1 MTDDSAPS
9 EIFPLGLRL
18 TGRRVV
24 LVGGGLVAARR
35 ARSLADAGAV
45 VAVVSPALCA
55 PMAELVAAGTVT
67 WEHEREYAP
76 GDLDGAWLVHAATG
90 DRDADAR
97 VSADADA
104 RQVFCIAAGD
114 AVAGTA
120 WVPAVAVVDDVIVSV
135 TSSSAR
141 ERNPRRSIRVRD
153 AIERGLRD
161 GTLPV
166 RHTPPRPTAGSVASS
181 VTGSG
186 DPASA
191 VAEPTPRGW
200 VALVGGG
207 PGRLDLLTVR
217 ARVLLTAADVVIID
231 RLAPRAILDELP
243 GDVDVIDVGKTA
255 GHHPI
260 PQDRIN
266 ELLVEH
272 ALAGRGVV
280 RLKGGDPYVFGRGGE
295 ELDACEAA
303 GIPVE
308 VVPGVTSAIS
318 VPTAAGIPVTHR
330 GLSRGFTVLTGH
342 EDVGHVPSAPDHT
355 VILLMGVSHLPLTT
369 AGLIANGRDPST
381 PAAVVEDGYGARQ
394 RTTVGTLATISER
407 AVAAGVRPPAITV
420 VGEVVRRSPDWVEQP

>member
-1 MTDDSAPS
+1 MTDDAPS

-18 TGRRVV
+18 TGRRVL

-35 ARSLADAGAV
+35 ARSLADAGARV
-45 VAVVSPALCA
+45 NVVSPALCA
-55 PMAELVAAGTVT
+55 PMSELVSAGTVV
-67 WEHEREYAP
+67 WEHEREYAS

-97 VSADADA
+97 VSADAEA
-104 RQVFCIAAGD
+104 QQVFCIAAGD

-120 WVPAVAVVDDVIVSV
+120 WVPAVAHFDDVIVSV
-135 TSSSAR
+135 TSSSAK

-153 AIERGLRD
+153 AVERGLRD

-166 RHTPPRPTAGSVASS
+166 RHTPPRPTAAAPG
-181 VTGSG
+181 TGAATGTG
-186 DPASA
+186 DPAVTSP
-191 VAEPTPRGW
+191 PTTGW

-243 GDVDVIDVGKTA
+243 RDVDVIDVGKTA

-260 PQDRIN
+260 PQEAIN
-266 ELLVEH
+266 ALLVEH

-303 GIPVE
+303 GIPTE

-342 EDVGHVPSAPDHT
+342 EDVGRVPAAADHT
-355 VILLMGVSHLPLTT
+355 LILLMGVSHLPLTT
-369 AGLIANGRDPST
+369 AGLIANGRDPRT
-381 PAAVVEDGYGARQ
+381 PAAVVEDGYGDRQ
-394 RTTVGTLATISER
+394 RTTVGTLATISDL

-420 VGEVVRRSPDWVEQP
+420 VGEVVRRSPAWVEQP

>member
-1 MTDDSAPS
+1 MTDDNDTS

-35 ARSLADAGAV
+35 ARSLADAGAR

-55 PMAELVAAGTVT
+55 PLAALVDVGTVT
-67 WEHEREYAP
+67 WEHEREYAT
-76 GDLDGAWLVHAATG
+76 GDLDGAWLAHAATG

-104 RQVFCIAAGD
+104 QQIFCVAAGD
-114 AVAGTA
+114 AVTGSA
-120 WVPAVAVVDDVIVSV
+120 WVPAIAQVDDVLVAV

-153 AIERGLRD
+153 AIERGLSD

-166 RHTPPRPTAGSVASS
+166 RHAPPRPTAGRTSD
-181 VTGSG
+181 TDGSPG
-186 DPASA
+186 VPS
-191 VAEPTPRGW
+191 TPGKGW

-243 GDVDVIDVGKTA
+243 PDVDVIDVGKTS

-260 PQDRIN
+260 PQERIN
-266 ELLVEH
+266 ELIVEH

-295 ELDACEAA
+295 ELDACEVA

-342 EDVGHVPSAPDHT
+342 EDVGNVPAAADHT
-355 VILLMGVSHLPLTT
+355 LILLMGVSHLPLTT
-369 AGLIANGRDPST
+369 SGLIANGRDPQT
-381 PAAVVEDGYGARQ
+381 PAAVVEDGYGPRQ
-394 RTTVGTLATISER
+394 RTTVGTLATIAER
-407 AVAAGVRPPAITV
+407 AVSAGVRPPAITV
-420 VGEVVRRSPDWVEQP
+420 VGEVVRRSPAWVEQS

>member
-1 MTDDSAPS
+1 MTDSNDTS

-18 TGRRVV
+18 AGRRVV

-35 ARSLADAGAV
+35 ARSLTDAGAL

-55 PMAELVAAGTVT
+55 PLAALVEDGSVT
-67 WEHEREYAP
+67 WEHEREYES
-76 GDLDGAWLVHAATG
+76 GDLEGAWLVHAATG

-114 AVAGTA
+114 AVTGSA
-120 WVPAVAVVDDVIVSV
+120 WVPAIAQVDDVLVSV

-166 RHTPPRPTAGSVASS
+166 RHAPPRPGAARNRADGTATTAA
-181 VTGSG
+181 
-186 DPASA
+186 PAVPA
-191 VAEPTPRGW
+191 TPGKGW

-243 GDVDVIDVGKTA
+243 PDVDVIDVGKTS
-255 GHHPI
+255 GYHPI
-260 PQDRIN
+260 PQERIN

-342 EDVGHVPSAPDHT
+342 EDVGSVPAAADHT
-355 VILLMGVSHLPLTT
+355 LILLMGVSHLPLTT
-369 AGLIANGRDPST
+369 TGLIANGRDPQT

-394 RTTVGTLATISER
+394 RTTVGTLATIAER

-420 VGEVVRRSPDWVEQP
+420 VGEVVRRSPDWVDQP

>member
-1 MTDDSAPS
+1 MNDDIATT

-35 ARSLADAGAV
+35 ARSLADAGAAV
-45 VAVVSPALCA
+45 VVVSPALCA
-55 PMAELVAAGTVT
+55 PLAALAESGAVT
-67 WEHEREYAP
+67 WEHQREYAP

-90 DRDADAR
+90 NQDADAR
-97 VSADADA
+97 VAADAED

-114 AVAGTA
+114 AVVGTA
-120 WVPAVAVVDDVIVSV
+120 WVPASAQVDDVVVAV
-135 TSSSAR
+135 TSSSAS

-166 RHTPPRPTAGSVASS
+166 RHAPPRPAAAAPATTPSPAPSTA
-181 VTGSG
+181 
-186 DPASA
+186 
-191 VAEPTPRGW
+191 PTTGW

-217 ARVLLTAADVVIID
+217 ARVLLTAADVVVID

-243 GDVDVIDVGKTA
+243 PDVDVIDVGKTS

-266 ELLVEH
+266 ELIVEH

-303 GIPVE
+303 GIPTE

-369 AGLIANGRDPST
+369 AGLIANGRDPQT
-381 PAAVVEDGYGARQ
+381 PAAVVEDGYGPRQ
-394 RTTVGTLATISER
+394 RTTVGTLATIAER

-420 VGEVVRRSPDWVEQP
+420 VGEVVRRSPAWREHRPV